1 MTIVQRLGGSSALLI
16 SGVVI
21 IRVLPAALLFP
32 FAGVVADR
40 YPLPSLA
47 LMSAYT
53 LYIHTGTGWVSDFSL
68 R

>member
-1 MTIVQRLGGSSALLI
+1 MVNSCGSWFNYVSCMTIVQQLGGSSALLI

-40 YPLPSLA
+40 CMA
-47 LMSAYT
+47 AQ
-53 LYIHTGTGWVSDFSL
+53 G
-68 R
+68 